1 MHRELYLRIA
11 RRVKTLQGLAPRRGR
26 SRWVVGVTAACA
38 LMAGCEGSNT
48 PRRPSAPPP
57 RPAAPLRAEGP
68 GLGTEGPAASA
79 DSGVPEVVAR
89 CVARAR
95 ESTSE
100 TLRGALEMLDEPALL
115 DAACRLELA
124 PRLRAPELCDGVSL
138 GSLRAACVARAAM
151 AAGAPDR
158 CPPASGARVRDPVC
172 VAVAARDRALCA
184 AASSSDRPRCEA
196 LAAGDPRRCARLDP
210 LLRAPC
216 ERDVRAMRGLIPAVR
231 AVTDAA
237 SRPST
242 AALRCGDDAGVWSL
256 SYARRG
262 VFLDAASRL
271 IAVPLDGR
279 WPPPWLTGQDEPVF
293 ALRVALAG
301 LRPRAQA
308 RAEAVLILPGLGA
321 MRTDDGTLDAQV
333 TVVAVPRG
341 RGGRARLEVA
351 LRGSSTG
358 LPRRCTLT
366 LDAFVRDLVP
376 DGSFV
381 HHSLDDR
388 MDRGP

>member
-11 RRVKTLQGLAPRRGR
+11 RRVKTLQTPTPRRGPR
-26 SRWVVGVTAACA
+26 RAVAWLSSTLA
-38 LMAGCEGSNT
+38 LAAGCDSPT
-48 PRRPSAPPP
+48 PRRPPAPPP
-57 RPAAPLRAEGP
+57 RPAAPRVEGSGP
-68 GLGTEGPAASA
+68 PAEGPAAA
-79 DSGVPEVVAR
+79 LDAGVPEVVAR

-95 ESTSE
+95 GSTPD
-100 TLRGALEMLDEPALL
+100 TLRAALELLDEPALL

-124 PRLRAPELCDGVSL
+124 PRLHAPELCDGASL
-138 GSLRAACVARAAM
+138 SSLRDACVSRAAM

-196 LAAGDPRRCARLDP
+196 VAAGDPRRCGRLDP
-210 LLRAPC
+210 LLRGPC
-216 ERDVRAMRGLIPAVR
+216 ERDVRAMRGLIPTVR

-242 AALRCGDDAGVWSL
+242 AALRCGDDAGVWAL
-256 SYARRG
+256 SFARRG
-262 VFLDAASRL
+262 VYLDAASRL

-279 WPPPWLTGQDEPVF
+279 WPPPWLAGQDEPVF
-293 ALRVALAG
+293 ALRAPLAG
-301 LRPRAQA
+301 ARPRARV

-321 MRTDDGTLDAQV
+321 MRTDDGTLDAEV
-333 TVVAVPRG
+333 TVVAAPRG

-358 LPRRCTLT
+358 LARRCTLT

-376 DGSFV
+376 EGSFV
-381 HHSLDDR
+381 HPLPR
-388 MDRGP
+388 